1 MRWAPSKTS
10 SNIERHFP
18 NEEIA
23 AKEALDILHRNNLIC
38 FYPIETNNDVSS
50 EYLLEGIFMNTIHA
64 SGYKIDE
71 IKVQITMQIEKE
83 SLDDCYKRLNK
94 K

>member
-1 MRWAPSKTS
+1 
-10 SNIERHFP
+10 
-18 NEEIA
+18 
-23 AKEALDILHRNNLIC
+23 
-38 FYPIETNNDVSS
+38 
-50 EYLLEGIFMNTIHA
+50 MNTIHA